1 MSDAAAILLSPDDN
15 VVVAR
20 RNVAAGEAVAL
31 AADTIVARVDL
42 PLGHKMARRFIP
54 AGGIGSR
61 LWPLSRAEAPKF
73 LHDLTGSG
81 HSLLRDT
88 WDDREAAP
96 RILICGSLYLMGE
109 VLAVNGTPPR

>member
-54 AGGIGSR
+54 AGGIVVKYGMEIGSATTDIEPGEWVHLHNMKSNYISTHTR
-61 LWPLSRAEAPKF
+61 SSR
-73 LHDLTGSG
+73 
-81 HSLLRDT
+81 
-88 WDDREAAP
+88 
-96 RILICGSLYLMGE
+96 
-109 VLAVNGTPPR
+109 VTP